1 MSQTNRIEAFRQE
14 YINSKP
20 MICCERARIFTE
32 SHKKTEGEAIC
43 IRRAKAFFGDM

>member
-20 MICCERARIFTE
+20 MICCERARILQN
-32 SHKKTEGEAIC
+32 HIKKLRE
-43 IRRAKAFFGDM
+43 KLSV

>member
-20 MICCERARIFTE
+20 MICCERARILQN
-32 SHKKTEGEAIC
+32 HIKTEE
-43 IRRAKAFFGDM
+43 KLSV